1 MTFQLLKSHGDAL
14 LVFQTIFVV
23 ASSFILYGYNLS
35 GLGGLV
41 NLSTWASTFS
51 EIDTVFTTG
60 ATKTHDTTIQGV
72 VVACFTLGAIVG
84 SFSCTFFGDTFGRK
98 KLMFSGALF
107 TLIGTILQASSFSLA
122 QLILGRIILGNGV
135 GQLSAT
141 VPVWQSECSKPGS
154 RGKHVIMDGVF
165 MAVGYFLESWI
176 NLGFYFTSG
185 TTEWRAPIAISA
197 FFSLV
202 ILASVFSFPESPRWL
217 VRMNRIDEARSAL
230 SRYKGEDE
238 QSDAV
243 AAELSA
249 IEAACEDF
257 QTQKASLGEMF
268 TMGEE
273 KLAYRFGLCMLLQF
287 FQQMCG
293 SNLVSVYSTIIYQEN
308 LGLSSITAR
317 TLSGGMLTFKL
328 LSCSVAFWSIDRLG
342 RRACFM
348 ISGAGMGSCMVALA
362 VATSFKDNYGASIA
376 AAFFLFLFCFF
387 TPIGFLG
394 ANFLYCTEVAPL
406 RLRSSMSSI
415 STANHWIWNFVVNMV
430 TPIAIRT
437 IGWKYYLVYAC
448 IGAIIPVV
456 VFFYFPE
463 TKGRTLEELDIMFKQ
478 VPSIREIVKV
488 SQQQRII
495 YDDYEIP
502 NGKSG
507 IEMKEDIDD
516 SEKV

>member
-23 ASSFILYGYNLS
+23 APSFILYGYNLS

-165 MAVGYFLESWI
+165 MTVGYFLESWI

-437 IGWKYYLVYAC
+437 IGWKYYLVSAC

-516 SEKV
+516 SEK

>member
-1 MTFQLLKSHGDAL
+1 MKTPINSRGDAL
-14 LVFQTIFVV
+14 LISQTIFVV
-23 ASSFILYGYNLS
+23 APSFILYGYNLS

-60 ATKTHDTTIQGV
+60 ATKTHDTTIQGFI
-72 VVACFTLGAIVG
+72 VACFTLGAIVG

-107 TLIGTILQASSFSLA
+107 TLIGTILQATSFSLA
-122 QLILGRIILGNGV
+122 QLIVGRIILGNGV

-141 VPVWQSECSKPGS
+141 VP
-154 RGKHVIMDGVF
+154 
-165 MAVGYFLESWI
+165 SWI

-293 SNLVSVYSTIIYQEN
+293 SNLVSV
-308 LGLSSITAR
+308 
-317 TLSGGMLTFKL
+317 
-328 LSCSVAFWSIDRLG
+328 
-342 RRACFM
+342 
-348 ISGAGMGSCMVALA
+348 
-362 VATSFKDNYGASIA
+362 
-376 AAFFLFLFCFF
+376 
-387 TPIGFLG
+387 
-394 ANFLYCTEVAPL
+394 
-406 RLRSSMSSI
+406 
-415 STANHWIWNFVVNMV
+415 
-430 TPIAIRT
+430 
-437 IGWKYYLVYAC
+437 
-448 IGAIIPVV
+448 
-456 VFFYFPE
+456 
-463 TKGRTLEELDIMFKQ
+463 
-478 VPSIREIVKV
+478 
-488 SQQQRII
+488 
-495 YDDYEIP
+495 
-502 NGKSG
+502 
-507 IEMKEDIDD
+507 
-516 SEKV
+516 

>member
-1 MTFQLLKSHGDAL
+1 MPHKLLGASVTAL
-14 LVFQTIFVV
+14 LILQTIFVV
-23 ASSFILYGYNLS
+23 APSFILYGYNLS

-41 NLSTWASTFS
+41 GLSTWAETFS
-51 EIDTVFTTG
+51 EIDTVFTKGTL
-60 ATKTHDTTIQGV
+60 KTHNTTIQGV
-72 VVACFTLGAIVG
+72 VVACFTLGAITG
-84 SFSCTFFGDTFGRK
+84 SFTCTFYGDVFGRK
-98 KLMFSGALF
+98 KLIFSGALL
-107 TLIGTILQASSFSLA
+107 TLIGTIIQASSFSLP
-122 QLILGRIILGNGV
+122 QLIVGRIILGNGV

-141 VPVWQSECSKPGS
+141 VPVWQSECSKPES

-185 TTEWRAPIAISA
+185 NTEWRAPIAISA
-197 FFSLV
+197 FFSITILV
-202 ILASVFSFPESPRWL
+202 SIFSFPESPRWL
-217 VRMNRIDEARSAL
+217 IRVHRVEEARSAL
-230 SRYKGEDE
+230 SLYKGADED
-238 QSDAV
+238 SDAV

-249 IEAACEDF
+249 IEAACEEF
-257 QTQKASLGEMF
+257 QKASLREMF

-273 KLAYRFGLCMLLQF
+273 KLAYRFALCIMLQF

-293 SNLVSVYSTIIYQEN
+293 SNLVSVYSTIIYHEN
-308 LGLSSITAR
+308 LGLSNITSR
-317 TLSGGMLTFKL
+317 ILSGAMLTFKL
-328 LSCSVAFWSIDRLG
+328 FSCSVAFWSIDRLG

-348 ISGAGMGSCMVALA
+348 ISGAGMGACMAALA
-362 VATSFKDNYGASIA
+362 VATSFPDNYGASIA
-376 AAFFLFLFCFF
+376 AACFLFLFCFF

-456 VFFYFPE
+456 VYFYYPE

-478 VPSIREIVKV
+478 ISSVRDIVKY
-488 SQQQRII
+488 SQKERIV
-495 YDDYEIP
+495 YGEQGFDG
-502 NGKSG
+502 GKSS
-507 IEMKEDIDD
+507 IEMRETIEEHNKA
-516 SEKV
+516 

>member
-1 MTFQLLKSHGDAL
+1 MKSPINSRGDAL
-14 LVFQTIFVV
+14 LIFQTIFVV
-23 ASSFILYGYNLS
+23 APSFILYGYNLS

-60 ATKTHDTTIQGV
+60 AIKTHDTTIQGV

-107 TLIGTILQASSFSLA
+107 TLIGTILQATSFSLA
-122 QLILGRIILGNGV
+122 QLIVGRVILGNGV

-197 FFSLV
+197 FFSLM

-217 VRMNRIDEARSAL
+217 VRMSRIDEARSAL

-437 IGWKYYLVYAC
+437 IGWKYYLVSAC

-478 VPSIREIVKV
+478 VPTIREIVRV
-488 SQQQRII
+488 SQQPQII
-495 YDDYEIP
+495 YDNYEIP

-516 SEKV
+516 CEKV

>member
-1 MTFQLLKSHGDAL
+1 MKSPINSRDDAL
-14 LVFQTIFVV
+14 LIFQTIFVV
-23 ASSFILYGYNLS
+23 APSFILYGYNLS

-107 TLIGTILQASSFSLA
+107 ALIGTILQATSFSLA
-122 QLILGRIILGNGV
+122 QLIVGRVILGNGV

-394 ANFLYCTEVAPL
+394 ANFLYCTEVAPQ

-437 IGWKYYLVYAC
+437 IGWKCYLVYAC

-478 VPSIREIVKV
+478 VPLTREIVKV
-488 SQQQRII
+488 SQQQQII
-495 YDDYEIP
+495 YDNYEMP

-507 IEMKEDIDD
+507 IEMKEDIDEC
-516 SEKV
+516 EKV

>member
-1 MTFQLLKSHGDAL
+1 MTSQTIKSGGDTLLIL
-14 LVFQTIFVV
+14 QTIFIV
-23 ASSFILYGYNLS
+23 APSFILYGYNLS

-107 TLIGTILQASSFSLA
+107 TLIGTILQASSFELA
-122 QLILGRIILGNGV
+122 QLIVGRVILGTGV

-185 TTEWRAPIAISA
+185 TTQWRAPIAIST
-197 FFSLV
+197 FFSLA
-202 ILASVFSFPESPRWL
+202 ILVSVFSFPESPRWL
-217 VRMNRIDEARSAL
+217 ARMNRIDDARSAL

-249 IEAACEDF
+249 IEAACEDI
-257 QTQKASLGEMF
+257 QSQKASLGEML
-268 TMGEE
+268 TMGNE

-362 VATSFKDNYGASIA
+362 VTTSFKDNYGASIA
-376 AAFFLFLFCFF
+376 AAFFLYLFCFF

-415 STANHWIWNFVVNMV
+415 STANHWIW
-430 TPIAIRT
+430 
-437 IGWKYYLVYAC
+437 
-448 IGAIIPVV
+448 
-456 VFFYFPE
+456 
-463 TKGRTLEELDIMFKQ
+463 
-478 VPSIREIVKV
+478 
-488 SQQQRII
+488 
-495 YDDYEIP
+495 
-502 NGKSG
+502 
-507 IEMKEDIDD
+507 
-516 SEKV
+516 

>member
-1 MTFQLLKSHGDAL
+1 MS
-14 LVFQTIFVV
+14 
-23 ASSFILYGYNLS
+23 
-35 GLGGLV
+35 
-41 NLSTWASTFS
+41 
-51 EIDTVFTTG
+51 
-60 ATKTHDTTIQGV
+60 
-72 VVACFTLGAIVG
+72 
-84 SFSCTFFGDTFGRK
+84 
-98 KLMFSGALF
+98 
-107 TLIGTILQASSFSLA
+107 
-122 QLILGRIILGNGV
+122 
-135 GQLSAT
+135 
-141 VPVWQSECSKPGS
+141 
-154 RGKHVIMDGVF
+154 
-165 MAVGYFLESWI
+165 
-176 NLGFYFTSG
+176 
-185 TTEWRAPIAISA
+185 
-197 FFSLV
+197 
-202 ILASVFSFPESPRWL
+202 
-217 VRMNRIDEARSAL
+217 RIDEARSAL

-394 ANFLYCTEVAPL
+394 ANFLYCTEVSCFLLILILLLSAH
-406 RLRSSMSSI
+406 RFFG
-415 STANHWIWNFVVNMV
+415 ANF
-430 TPIAIRT
+430 
-437 IGWKYYLVYAC
+437 
-448 IGAIIPVV
+448 
-456 VFFYFPE
+456 
-463 TKGRTLEELDIMFKQ
+463 
-478 VPSIREIVKV
+478 S
-488 SQQQRII
+488 
-495 YDDYEIP
+495 
-502 NGKSG
+502 
-507 IEMKEDIDD
+507 
-516 SEKV
+516 

>member
-1 MTFQLLKSHGDAL
+1 MKSPINSRGDAL
-14 LVFQTIFVV
+14 LIFQTIFVV
-23 ASSFILYGYNLS
+23 APSFILYGYNLS

-107 TLIGTILQASSFSLA
+107 TLIGTILQATSFSLA
-122 QLILGRIILGNGV
+122 QLIVGRVILGNGV

-217 VRMNRIDEARSAL
+217 VRMSRIDEARSAL

-437 IGWKYYLVYAC
+437 IGWKYYLVSAC

-478 VPSIREIVKV
+478 V
-488 SQQQRII
+488 SQQQQII
-495 YDDYEIP
+495 YDNYEMP

>member
-1 MTFQLLKSHGDAL
+1 MKTPMNSRGDAL
-14 LVFQTIFVV
+14 LISQTIFVV
-23 ASSFILYGYNLS
+23 APSFILYGYNLS

-72 VVACFTLGAIVG
+72 IVACFTLGAIVG

-107 TLIGTILQASSFSLA
+107 TLIGTILQATSFSLA
-122 QLILGRIILGNGV
+122 QLIVGRIILGNGV

-328 LSCSVAFWSIDRLG
+328 LSCSVAFWSIDKLG

-348 ISGAGMGSCMVALA
+348 ISGAGMGSCMVTLA

-488 SQQQRII
+488 SQQQQII
-495 YDDYEIP
+495 YDNYEMP

>member
-1 MTFQLLKSHGDAL
+1 MTFHLLKSHGDAL

-23 ASSFILYGYNLS
+23 APSFILYGYNLS

-51 EIDTVFTTG
+51 DIDTVFTTG

-107 TLIGTILQASSFSLA
+107 TLIGTIIQASSFSLA
-122 QLILGRIILGNGV
+122 QLIFGRIILGNGV

-217 VRMNRIDEARSAL
+217 VRMNRIDEACSAP

-394 ANFLYCTEVAPL
+394 ANFLYCTEVASL

-430 TPIAIRT
+430 TPIASRT

-456 VFFYFPE
+456 VFCYFPE

-488 SQQQRII
+488 SQQQQII
-495 YDDYEIP
+495 YDDYKIP

-516 SEKV
+516 NEKV